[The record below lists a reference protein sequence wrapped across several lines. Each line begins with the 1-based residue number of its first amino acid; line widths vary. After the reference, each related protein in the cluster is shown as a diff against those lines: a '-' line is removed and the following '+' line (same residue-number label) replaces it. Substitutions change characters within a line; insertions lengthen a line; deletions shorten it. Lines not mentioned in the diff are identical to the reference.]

1 MPTIIFERQAID
13 VSTTGY
19 AKIASLCA
27 VTHTPDE
34 RRDAILDV
42 LFDEGLL
49 CDVCGAALAT
59 RRAQFHEDV
68 RLCGDCATEEP
79 CPENGNTADEPPQD
93 ESYPDALPSDPDYN
107 HDLLF

>member
-1 MPTIIFERQAID
+1 MPIIHFDAQSID

-49 CDVCGAALAT
+49 CDVCGMAMAT
-59 RRAQFHEDV
+59 QQAQYHGDIS
-68 RLCGDCATEEP
+68 LCGNCATSEP
-79 CPENGNTADEPPQD
+79 YPEDEQAIEPPQD
-93 ESYPDALPSDPDYN
+93 EGYPDAMPSDPDYN
-107 HDLLF
+107 HDYPF